1 MSAYDYRDV
10 LKELAYKVV
19 TVKFLGT
26 WLILKELTAW
36 GKGLKSPQLSA
47 CETLKSG
54 HCFGRFFS
62 CLMLIRAE

>member
-47 CETLKSG
+47 CET
-54 HCFGRFFS
+54 
-62 CLMLIRAE
+62 